1 MVSIVISGLLSLPS
15 RYLENEVGKKGLK
28 LKMDK
33 NVVPALFA

>member
-1 MVSIVISGLLSLPS
+1 MVSIVISGLSS

-33 NVVPALFA
+33 NVVPALFV